1 MVYSCYNCSYPKM
14 VKFGFFLFK
23 VLNLGR
29 DEKLPS
35 PKATCGL
42 NTPCKQTGKPQII
55 TPLVFGILFVYQWL
69 NQISVGQMVDGF
81 DICHTK
87 PWFCSHPRRKNPPVM
102 SGKILESGPGE
113 TSEVRLCWTH
123 RIFRTLAV
131 LGRLVGNIPWN
142 HPRMGRLTT
151 MTTIGMGEHVKIQ
164 WHSCDNHYG
173 IGEHVRI
180 WWHSLSIINSIKI
193 VTVRVSCSKKQDEA
207 HEPECSHVC

>member
-1 MVYSCYNCSYPKM
+1 MRNCPA
-14 VKFGFFLFK
+14 
-23 VLNLGR
+23 
-29 DEKLPS
+29 

-42 NTPCKQTGKPQII
+42 NTACKQTGKPQII
-55 TPLVFGILFVYQWL
+55 TPLVFGILVVYQWL

-81 DICHTK
+81 DMCHTK
-87 PWFCSHPRRKNPPVM
+87 PWFFSHPRRKDPPAI

-131 LGRLVGNIPWN
+131 LGRLVGN
-142 HPRMGRLTT
+142 HPMESSQNGPADDIWRLLRWR
-151 MTTIGMGEHVKIQ
+151 EHVKIQ

-180 WWHSLSIINSIKI
+180 
-193 VTVRVSCSKKQDEA
+193 
-207 HEPECSHVC
+207 